1 MQKCGHLVCG
11 GVQLGRRLDTH
22 LLSTLRSIESR
33 RLLVSDARGS
43 TRIMQEMDEIM
54 EENSMR
60 KKKLAW
66 RFARLAN
73 WKSRQDL
80 TDQLIKNI
88 VYQNDGDKSGLIGLN
103 KPYGLPNNP
112 AKDIP
117 YSVTG
122 CLTDLAEHLN
132 IEKLEVVKTVDR
144 YASGITLLAPSKSTK
159 DKLKKVE
166 RKGNVDR
173 QLRSSNLCLVKGHAN
188 LDARKTCRVKMK
200 EFPTVENPLFSKI
213 HKEPIIICDDGGSSS
228 GWKLQKNQESLRHL
242 DVRTLGRSSQVSL
255 SLVTL
260 APSSTRNHFM
270 RVWLADSGHPVL
282 GDQLY
287 DYRLRTILGRKVK
300 VSGEHSQ
307 SNRIQKLSPAIMNLL
322 GLSKGEEWRVPA
334 FIHCWREYLPN
345 WFGPGNH
352 LTIYAPPPEHFVQAL
367 KESGISFSF
376 EMFIKTDT
384 VVTFDQKKKK
394 AKTIA
399 DIVEDEG
406 NVTER

>member
-1 MQKCGHLVCG
+1 MCY
-11 GVQLGRRLDTH
+11 GVQLGQRIDTQ
-22 LLSTLRSIESR
+22 LFCTIRNIESR

-43 TRIMQEMDEIM
+43 TRILQDMDEIM
-54 EENSMR
+54 EENSTR

-66 RFARLAN
+66 SFERLAS

-80 TDQLIKNI
+80 TAQLIKNI
-88 VYQNDGDKSGLIGLN
+88 VYQNDIDKSGLIGLN
-103 KPYGLPNNP
+103 KPYGLPNYP

-117 YSVTG
+117 YSVAG

-173 QLRSSNLCLVKGHAN
+173 QLRSSYLCLVKGHAN
-188 LDARKTCRVKMK
+188 LNARKTCRVKMQ
-200 EFPTVENPLFSKI
+200 EFPTVENPLFSKV
-213 HKEPIIICDDGGSSS
+213 HKEPIIICDDGGNSS

-242 DVRTLGRSSQVSL
+242 DVRTLGRSSQTSL

-270 RVWLADSGHPVL
+270 RVWLADSGYPVL

-287 DYRLRTILGRKVK
+287 DYRLKTILGRKVK
-300 VSGEHSQ
+300 VSSEHSQ
-307 SNRIQKLSPAIMNLL
+307 SSRIQKLSPAIMKLL

-345 WFGPGNH
+345 WFGPGNN
-352 LTIYAPPPEHFVQAL
+352 LTIYAPPPQHFIQAL

-376 EMFIKTDT
+376 EMFIKTET
-384 VVTFDQKKKK
+384 EVTFDQKNKK

-399 DIVEDEG
+399 EIEEDDE
-406 NVTER
+406 NITEI